1 MQPIEHLRTAMTKLA
16 LGLLLWS
23 FTHFI
28 PGLFAGARS
37 RLVGR
42 LGENAYKGIF
52 LLLMVLAIYLLIAGW
67 KSAVPET
74 VYLPPAW
81 GRHVTAL
88 LVLAGFVLFF
98 APYPPNNIK
107 RLLRHPQLT
116 GVVLW
121 GAGHLLANGEARSI
135 LLFGGFAAWAVVEVL
150 VINRRDRAWTRPAPT
165 PRRNDLLLV
174 VGGAAGYLAVAF
186 AHQWLFGF
194 SPFV

>member
-1 MQPIEHLRTAMTKLA
+1 MTKLA
-16 LGLLLWS
+16 LGILLWS
-23 FTHFI
+23 FTHLI

-37 RLVGR
+37 KLVGR
-42 LGENAYKGIF
+42 LGENAYKGLF
-52 LLLMVLAIYLLIAGW
+52 LLLMVLAIYLVISGW
-67 KSAVPET
+67 KAAVPGT
-74 VYLPPAW
+74 VYLPPDW

-88 LVLAGFVLFF
+88 LVLAGFILFF

-135 LLFGGFAAWAVVEVL
+135 LLFGGFAAWAAVEML
-150 VINRRDRAWTRPAPT
+150 VINRRDRAWTRPAPA

-174 VGGAAGYLAVAF
+174 VGGAAVYLAVAF

-194 SPFV
+194 SPFI

>member
-1 MQPIEHLRTAMTKLA
+1 MNKLA
-16 LGLLLWS
+16 LGILLWS

-28 PGLFAGARS
+28 PSLFAGPR
-37 RLVGR
+37 RKLVER
-42 LGENAYKGIF
+42 FGESAYKGLF
-52 LLLMVLAIYLLIAGW
+52 LLLMVLAIYLVIAGW
-67 KSAVPET
+67 KAAVPET

-81 GRHVTAL
+81 GRHATAL
-88 LVLAGFVLFF
+88 LVLLGFILFF

-135 LLFGGFAAWAVVEVL
+135 LLFGGFAAWAVAEIL
-150 VINRRDRAWTRPAPT
+150 LINRRDRVWNRPAPA

-174 VGGAAGYLAVAF
+174 VGGAAVYLAVAF